1 MSSLSDTL
9 GRRFTLTTELK
20 PPRGPDTSGFLG
32 EMEAVKR
39 IGKITAVNVIDSPSA
54 RLFMSSLGA
63 SVMLRQNGIEPIF
76 QMVCRDRNVLAL
88 ESDLI
93 SAAAFGVE
101 NILALTGDHPKRGA
115 SDHPSALP
123 VFDLDSTSLL
133 STVAM
138 MNSGRDPSG
147 VELNAR
153 CRFFPGAAVNP
164 NVTPLEPEVLK
175 MARKTAAGARF
186 FQSQAVFDRRTLEA
200 FLLKADALVGDV
212 RKNVLVGMIPLAS
225 AKMIGFLNRLPG
237 IRVPEDVARRV
248 TSSADPQAEGVSVCL
263 ELIDDA
269 KALGLAGVHIMP
281 VGRLGSLEGIVGS
294 L

>member
-1 MSSLSDTL
+1 
-9 GRRFTLTTELK
+9 
-20 PPRGPDTSGFLG
+20 
-32 EMEAVKR
+32 
-39 IGKITAVNVIDSPSA
+39 VIDSPSA

-63 SVMLRQNGIEPIF
+63 SVMLRQNGVEPIF

-133 STVAM
+133 STLVL

-147 VELNAR
+147 VELNRR

-164 NVTPLEPEVLK
+164 NVTPLDPEVLK
-175 MARKTAAGARF
+175 MARKAAAGARF

-200 FLLKADALVGDV
+200 FFLRADALVGDV

-237 IRVPEDVARRV
+237 IRVPQDVARRV
-248 TSSADPQAEGVSVCL
+248 ASSADPQAEGVAVCL

-269 KALGLAGVHIMP
+269 KALGLGGAHIMP
-281 VGRLGSLEGIVGS
+281 VGRMDSLGSILGQT
-294 L
+294 